1 MKTSRH
7 ATLTS
12 DVSETAMN
20 IGYSCSM
27 LRDDMEEVFVITGAT
42 SQDVQHQLR
51 WSCVIYLPRHTPA
64 AEICLHNM
72 AKNANRATNVPSAG
86 RLKVTF

>member
-1 MKTSRH
+1 MKKSRH

-27 LRDDMEEVFVITGAT
+27 LREDMEEVFVISGAT

-51 WSCVIYLPRHTPA
+51 WSCVTSTHTHTHTLA
-64 AEICLHNM
+64 AEICLYITAQILTELQM
-72 AKNANRATNVPSAG
+72 FSLQG
-86 RLKVTF
+86 G